1 MTLLGPGQW
10 SWGLAISLVN
20 MMADSEWIFLSSLSP
35 AAPPPIPIFQSCHM
49 ALSKT
54 QLSGRQCFAL
64 LNHWS
69 PCLPKLRFQAQCPI
83 PHDTYPNLRSDL

>member
-10 SWGLAISLVN
+10 SWGQAISLVN

-35 AAPPPIPIFQSCHM
+35 AAPPPIPIIHYCHM

-54 QLSGRQCFAL
+54 QLSVRQCFAL
-64 LNHWS
+64 LYHWS
-69 PCLPKLRFQAQCPI
+69 PLPSQTAFPV